1 MSIASTQQAMGYVA
15 YTREVD
21 RRCVG
26 CGHRQRNEHWPRDL
40 RCALGVFFVSP
51 NGTCNLFSSPAHAGD
66 RVQIGPTDI

>member
-26 CGHRQRNEHWPRDL
+26 CRQRQQPFSPREV

-51 NGTCNLFSSPAHAGD
+51 NGTCNRFSSPVHAGD